1 MSSYHDL
8 VSRKLFS
15 PSQLPEDTARS
26 SLLKIHDKTQHEG
39 MKMKAIGLIGAG
51 LMGHGIASNLL
62 KKGYALTVLEHAG
75 NQPLDALL
83 AAGAR
88 TVPTAAQLTQQSE
101 LIILCV
107 TGSPQVEEVLL
118 SAGGVLSALK
128 PGTIVVDCSTAVPSS
143 SERMAQAVV
152 QAGGL
157 FMDAPMTRTS
167 KEAAE
172 GRLNL
177 LVGASVDLLER
188 CMPVLRCFAENI
200 VHAGPVG
207 SGHRMKLLHN
217 YVSLGMATLLAEA
230 AACAQRSGVEMET
243 FVEVLAK
250 GGGGGAALE
259 RMKPY
264 LLAQDPTGLR
274 FSVSNAL
281 KDIGYYNTMA
291 SDIQADHSIAS
302 AVKQSLQTACDA
314 GDAQALVPQMVSIIA
329 GRTSA

>member
-1 MSSYHDL
+1 
-8 VSRKLFS
+8 
-15 PSQLPEDTARS
+15 
-26 SLLKIHDKTQHEG
+26 
-39 MKMKAIGLIGAG
+39 MKNIGLIGAG
-51 LMGHGIASNLL
+51 LMGQGIASNLL

-88 TVPTAAQLTQQSE
+88 TAANASLLAQQSE

-118 SAGGVLSALK
+118 SEGGVLAALRA
-128 PGTIVVDCSTAVPSS
+128 GTVIVDCSTAVPSS
-143 SERMAQAVV
+143 TEIVAKAVV
-152 QAGGL
+152 EAGGV
-157 FMDAPMTRTS
+157 FMDAPMTRTA

-177 LVGASVDLLER
+177 LVGADADLLAR
-188 CMPVLRCFAENI
+188 CLPVLRCFAENI
-200 VHAGPVG
+200 THAGPVG
-207 SGHRMKLLHN
+207 AGHRMKLLHN

-230 AACAQRSGVEMET
+230 GACALVSGVPMET

-264 LLAQDPTGLR
+264 LLAQDDTGLR
-274 FSVSNAL
+274 FTISNAL
-281 KDIGYYNTMA
+281 KDISYYHQMA
-291 SDIQADHSIAS
+291 SDMQTDRSIAG
-302 AVKQSLQTACDA
+302 AVKATLQNACDA
-314 GDAQALVPQMVSIIA
+314 GQAQSFVPQMVKAIA
-329 GRTSA
+329 GRRVA

>member
-1 MSSYHDL
+1 M
-8 VSRKLFS
+8 
-15 PSQLPEDTARS
+15 
-26 SLLKIHDKTQHEG
+26 KT
-39 MKMKAIGLIGAG
+39 IGLIGAG
-51 LMGHGIASNLL
+51 LMGQGIASNLL
-62 KKGYALTVLEHAG
+62 KKGYALAVLEHAG

-88 TVPTAAQLTQQSE
+88 TAATPALLAQHSE

-107 TGSPQVEEVLL
+107 TGSPQVEDVLL
-118 SAGGVLSALK
+118 SSEGVLRGMRAD
-128 PGTIVVDCSTAVPSS
+128 TIVVDCSTAVPSS
-143 SERMAQAVV
+143 TERMAQAVV
-152 QAGGL
+152 NAGGW

-177 LVGASVDLLER
+177 LVGGSADVLER

-230 AACAQRSGVEMET
+230 AACAQRSGVPMET
-243 FVEVLAK
+243 FVDVLGK

-264 LLAQDPTGLR
+264 LLAQDPSGLR
-274 FSVSNAL
+274 FTVSNAL
-281 KDIGYYNTMA
+281 KDISYYHQMA
-291 SDIQADHSIAS
+291 IDTQADRTIAS
-302 AVKQSLQTACDA
+302 ALQNTLQAACDA
-314 GDAQALVPQMVSIIA
+314 GQAHSLVPQMVSSIA
-329 GRTSA
+329 ARQAL

>member
-1 MSSYHDL
+1 MM
-8 VSRKLFS
+8 
-15 PSQLPEDTARS
+15 
-26 SLLKIHDKTQHEG
+26 
-39 MKMKAIGLIGAG
+39 MKNIGLIGAG

-75 NQPLDALL
+75 NQPLDVLL

-88 TVPTAAQLTQQSE
+88 TATTPALLAQQSE

-118 SAGGVLSALK
+118 SKGGVLSALK
-128 PGTIVVDCSTAVPSS
+128 PGTVVVDCSTAVPTST
-143 SERMAQAVV
+143 ERMAQAVV
-152 QAGGL
+152 QAGGI
-157 FMDAPMTRTS
+157 FMDAPMTRTA

-177 LVGASVDLLER
+177 LVGADADVLAR
-188 CMPVLRCFAENI
+188 CMPVLQCFAENI
-200 VHAGPVG
+200 VHAGLVG
-207 SGHRMKLLHN
+207 AGHRMKLLHN

-230 AACAQRSGVEMET
+230 AACAQRSGVAMET

-264 LLAQDPTGLR
+264 LLAHDPSGLR

-281 KDIGYYNTMA
+281 KDISYYNTMA
-291 SDIQADHSIAS
+291 NDIQADSSIAAALKS
-302 AVKQSLQTACDA
+302 SLQAACDA
-314 GDAQALVPQMVSIIA
+314 GQGQALVPQMVSIMA
-329 GRTSA
+329 SRSVQA

>member
-1 MSSYHDL
+1 
-8 VSRKLFS
+8 
-15 PSQLPEDTARS
+15 
-26 SLLKIHDKTQHEG
+26 
-39 MKMKAIGLIGAG
+39 MKMKNIGLIGAG

-62 KKGYALTVLEHAG
+62 KKGYALTVLEHPG

-88 TVPTAAQLTQQSE
+88 AAATPALLAQQSE

-118 SAGGVLSALK
+118 SKGGVLSALRA
-128 PGTIVVDCSTAVPSS
+128 GTVVVDCSTAVPTSTV
-143 SERMAQAVV
+143 RVAQKVV
-152 QAGGL
+152 QAGGV
-157 FMDAPMTRTS
+157 FMDAAMTRTA

-177 LVGASVDLLER
+177 LVGGQVDVLER

-207 SGHRMKLLHN
+207 AGHRMKLLHN

-230 AACAQRSGVEMET
+230 AACAQTAGVEMET
-243 FVEVLAK
+243 FVDVLNK

-264 LLAQDPTGLR
+264 LLAQDPSGLR
-274 FSVSNAL
+274 FTVSNAL
-281 KDIGYYNTMA
+281 KDISYYHQMA
-291 SDIQADHSIAS
+291 SDIQADSSIAA
-302 AVKQSLQTACDA
+302 AVKSSLQAACDA
-314 GDAQALVPQMVSIIA
+314 GQGQALVPQMVSIMA
-329 GRTSA
+329 ARPASA

>member
-1 MSSYHDL
+1 
-8 VSRKLFS
+8 
-15 PSQLPEDTARS
+15 
-26 SLLKIHDKTQHEG
+26 
-39 MKMKAIGLIGAG
+39 MKMKNIGLIGAG

-75 NQPLDALL
+75 NQPLDDLL

-88 TVPTAAQLTQQSE
+88 MAATPALLAEQSE

-118 SAGGVLSALK
+118 SKGGVLSALRA
-128 PGTIVVDCSTAVPSS
+128 GTVVVDCSTAVPASTV
-143 SERMAQAVV
+143 RVAQAVV
-152 QAGGL
+152 QAGGV
-157 FMDAPMTRTS
+157 FMDAAMTRTA

-177 LVGASVDLLER
+177 LVGAEADVLER
-188 CMPVLRCFAENI
+188 CMLVLRCFAENV

-207 SGHRMKLLHN
+207 AGHRMKLLHN

-230 AACAQRSGVEMET
+230 AACAQSSGVAMDT

-264 LLAQDPTGLR
+264 LLAQDPSGLR

-281 KDIGYYNTMA
+281 KDISYYHQMA
-291 SDIQADHSIAS
+291 SDIQADCSIAQ
-302 AVKQSLQTACDA
+302 AVKNTLQAACDA
-314 GDAQALVPQMVSIIA
+314 GEGQALIPQMMSIIA
-329 GRTSA
+329 GRGAA

>member
-1 MSSYHDL
+1 MM
-8 VSRKLFS
+8 
-15 PSQLPEDTARS
+15 
-26 SLLKIHDKTQHEG
+26 
-39 MKMKAIGLIGAG
+39 MKNIGLIGAG

-62 KKGYALTVLEHAG
+62 KKGYALTVLEHTG

-88 TVPTAAQLTQQSE
+88 TASTPALLAQQSE

-118 SAGGVLSALK
+118 SAVGVLPALIA
-128 PGTIVVDCSTAVPSS
+128 GTVIVDCSTAVPTSTD
-143 SERMAQAVV
+143 RVAKAVV
-152 QAGGL
+152 EAGGV
-157 FMDAPMTRTS
+157 FMDAPMTRTA

-177 LVGASVDLLER
+177 LVGADAEVLAR

-200 VHAGPVG
+200 VHAGGVG

-230 AACAQRSGVEMET
+230 GACAQTAGVPMET

-264 LLAQDPTGLR
+264 LLAQDDTGLR
-274 FSVSNAL
+274 FTISNAL
-281 KDIGYYNTMA
+281 KDISYYHQMA
-291 SDIQADHSIAS
+291 RDMQADRSIAA
-302 AVKQSLQTACDA
+302 AVKATLQSACDA
-314 GDAQALVPQMVSIIA
+314 GQAQSFVPQMVKAIGQRRVA
-329 GRTSA
+329 

>member
-1 MSSYHDL
+1 
-8 VSRKLFS
+8 
-15 PSQLPEDTARS
+15 
-26 SLLKIHDKTQHEG
+26 
-39 MKMKAIGLIGAG
+39 MKNIGLIGAG

-75 NQPLDALL
+75 NQPLDALI

-88 TVPTAAQLTQQSE
+88 TVAAPSLLAQQSE

-118 SAGGVLSALK
+118 APRGVLSALRT
-128 PGTIVVDCSTAVPSS
+128 GTVIVDCSTAVPTST
-143 SERMAQAVV
+143 ERMAQAVV
-152 QAGGL
+152 KVGGL
-157 FMDAPMTRTS
+157 FMDAAMTRTA
-167 KEAAE
+167 KEAFE

-177 LVGASVDLLER
+177 LVGADADLLER

-230 AACAQRSGVEMET
+230 AACAQRSGVAMDT
-243 FVEVLAK
+243 FVDVLGK
-250 GGGGGAALE
+250 GGGCGAALE

-264 LLAQDPTGLR
+264 LLAQDPSGLR

-291 SDIQADHSIAS
+291 GDIQADNTIAA
-302 AVKQSLQTACDA
+302 AVKHTLQAAVDA
-314 GDAQALVPQMVSIIA
+314 GQAQALVPELASIIA
-329 GRTSA
+329 HRHA

>member
-1 MSSYHDL
+1 
-8 VSRKLFS
+8 
-15 PSQLPEDTARS
+15 
-26 SLLKIHDKTQHEG
+26 
-39 MKMKAIGLIGAG
+39 MKNIGLIGAG

-88 TVPTAAQLTQQSE
+88 TAATPALLAQQSE

-107 TGSPQVEEVLL
+107 TGSPQVEEVL
-118 SAGGVLSALK
+118 SSKEGVLSTMKA
-128 PGTIVVDCSTAVPSS
+128 GTVVVDCSTAVPTST
-143 SERMAQAVV
+143 ERMAQAVV
-152 QAGGL
+152 QAGGI
-157 FMDAPMTRTS
+157 FMDAPMTRTA

-177 LVGASVDLLER
+177 LVGADADMLAR

-230 AACAQRSGVEMET
+230 AACAQAAGVAMET
-243 FVEVLAK
+243 FVDVLGK

-264 LLAQDPTGLR
+264 LLAQDPAGLR

-281 KDIGYYNTMA
+281 KDISYYHQMA
-291 SDIQADHSIAS
+291 SDIEADSSIAQ
-302 AVKQSLQTACDA
+302 AVKHTLQAACDA
-314 GDAQALVPQMVSIIA
+314 GQGQALVPQMVSIIA
-329 GRTSA
+329 ARP

>member
-1 MSSYHDL
+1 ML
-8 VSRKLFS
+8 M
-15 PSQLPEDTARS
+15 QN
-26 SLLKIHDKTQHEG
+26 
-39 MKMKAIGLIGAG
+39 IGLIGAG

-88 TVPTAAQLTQQSE
+88 TVATPAQLTRQSE

-118 SAGGVLSALK
+118 SAGGVLSALQA
-128 PGTIVVDCSTAVPSS
+128 GTVVVDCSTALPTSTES
-143 SERMAQAVV
+143 LAKAVSD
-152 QAGGL
+152 AGGL
-157 FMDAPMTRTS
+157 FMDAPMTRTA

-177 LVGASVDLLER
+177 LVGADTNVLTR

-200 VHAGPVG
+200 VHVGAVG

-217 YVSLGMATLLAEA
+217 YVSLGTATLIAEA
-230 AACAQRSGVEMET
+230 AACAQAAGVAMET
-243 FVEVLAK
+243 FVDVLSK

-264 LLAQDPTGLR
+264 LLEQDPTGLR

-281 KDIGYYNTMA
+281 KDISYYSTMA
-291 SDIQADHSIAS
+291 SDIQADSSIAA
-302 AVKQSLQTACDA
+302 AVEHTLQAACDM
-314 GDAQALVPQMVSIIA
+314 GNSQALVPQMVSIIGA
-329 GRTSA
+329 RKVA